1 MVVDEFVETREQEEK
16 LKKAH
21 VYNIA
26 YLTALFVGSVLGGKQ
41 IPSYEDVYQE
51 TAKPEPNK
59 KVNMES
65 EILKE
70 KLRDFAREANKRRK

>member
-16 LKKAH
+16 IKKAH
-21 VYNIA
+21 VYNLA
-26 YLTALFVGSVLGGKQ
+26 YLNALFVGSVLGGKQ

-51 TAKPEPNK
+51 TAKPEPK

>member
-21 VYNIA
+21 VYNLA

-51 TAKPEPNK
+51 PAKPEPNK